1 MSVPPASEAAVIREA
16 LDQVARG
23 TDACLWCGAEARQ
36 NDEPHA
42 EDCPAT
48 LFAALEARLA
58 EAEAHAALDSLEA
71 RVEVELEL
79 RKAAYERIAALE
91 DRLAEAERAL
101 EKARERERTN
111 NGTVTRVLAQE
122 VVYRKTLGDI
132 GRWLGHPATA
142 TDSDVQLV
150 IGEIEHVLAHPPESA
165 EEAR

>member
-91 DRLAEAERAL
+91 ARLAEAERREVSLINAVNAAEELFQWLRKNYPRAL
-101 EKARERERTN
+101 EVCPYKIVYDLRDAA
-111 NGTVTRVLAQE
+111 LA
-122 VVYRKTLGDI
+122 L
-132 GRWLGHPATA
+132 
-142 TDSDVQLV
+142 
-150 IGEIEHVLAHPPESA
+150 PPESETGA
-165 EEAR
+165 